1 MDDRPLL
8 PSILLRI
15 SLASAGEDH
24 TIRVWDWHAGVL
36 QRTLVGHTKAVTDV
50 DFDRGGN
57 LLVTGPS
64 RYGISRKFGKSRRHS
79 WALNTPCLMSASY
92 RVINKSSVAVAT
104 AQSGYVMWCQ
114 GILVMQCSLVCQFA
128 NRGSTV
134 T

>member
-57 LLVTGPS
+57 LLGAYVHDSVVTHLV
-64 RYGISRKFGKSRRHS
+64 IHS
-79 WALNTPCLMSASY
+79 ELF
-92 RVINKSSVAVAT
+92 
-104 AQSGYVMWCQ
+104 Q
-114 GILVMQCSLVCQFA
+114 
-128 NRGSTV
+128 
-134 T
+134 